1 MKIGLLLQELAQVAP
16 QGRGIVFEDQ
26 SFSWREMN
34 ERVNR
39 LANGLAAMGLTKG
52 DKVAILAQNSHRFVE
67 TWIALSKGGFVAV
80 ALNSESAPP
89 EVAFILEDS
98 GAKALLA
105 DEQYIE
111 RIGQT
116 ALPPAVSRLICFNAK
131 AEGWKNYEEL
141 LAASSPQEPVTDVAP
156 EDVRALLYTSG
167 TTGNPKGCVNTHG
180 QWHSSFKNFVEE
192 IEPPRNEAMLLVVPL
207 FVGYGSSF
215 ILSALLTQNT
225 MIVLQ
230 RFRPDAVLDAIE
242 RHKVAVAGFVPTMLI
257 GMMNEPDFARRDLS
271 SLKLIVYGGSVI
283 APAVLKTAL
292 EKFKSGFCQVFGM
305 TEAGG
310 FIAFLNQDDH
320 RVDGSERMEAR
331 LKSCGRS
338 ARYAKITIVDDDGN
352 EVPPNELG
360 ELTVRSSSTVTGY
373 WNKPAETAAAIRN
386 GALYTGDVAYKDADG
401 YIFITDRKK
410 EMIVS
415 GGMNIYPAEIEAVI
429 YRHPAVAQVAVI
441 GVPDDKW
448 GEAVKAV
455 VELKPGIAA
464 TADELM
470 EFCAPHLA
478 KQKRPKSFDFWKSLP
493 TGVSGKL
500 AKKEIRDVYW
510 KGHERKI

>member
-1 MKIGLLLQELAQVAP
+1 MQVGSLLKELAQKVP
-16 QGRGIVFEDQ
+16 DGRGIVFEEF
-26 SFSWREMN
+26 SFSWRELN

-39 LANGLAAMGLTKG
+39 LANGLTALGLANG
-52 DKVAILAQNSHRFVE
+52 DKVAILGQNSHRFVE
-67 TWIALSKGGFVAV
+67 TWLALSKAGFVAV

-89 EVAFILEDS
+89 EIAFILEDS

-105 DEQYIE
+105 DEQYLE

-116 ALPPAVSRLICFNAK
+116 AVPPALSRLICFNAQ
-131 AEGWKNYEEL
+131 AEGWKNYEDML
-141 LAASSPQEPVTDVAP
+141 VASSPEEPATDVSP
-156 EDVRALLYTSG
+156 DGVRALLYTSG
-167 TTGNPKGCVNTHG
+167 TTGNPKGCVNTHR
-180 QWHSSFKNFVEE
+180 QWHSSFRNFVDE
-192 IEPPRNEAMLLVVPL
+192 IDPPRNEAMLLVVPL

-230 RFRPDAVLDAIE
+230 RFRPDAVLSAIE

-257 GMMNEPDFARRDLS
+257 GMMNEPDFDKRDLS

-292 EKFKSGFCQVFGM
+292 EKFKSDFCQVFGM

-310 FIAFLNQDDH
+310 FIAFLNKEDH
-320 RVDGSERMEAR
+320 RIDGSERMEAR

-338 ARYAKITIVDDDGN
+338 ARYANIKIVDDDGN
-352 EVPPNELG
+352 EMPPNELG
-360 ELTVRSSSTVTGY
+360 ELTVQSSSTVTGY
-373 WNKPAETAAAIRN
+373 WNKPVETAAAIRN
-386 GALYTGDVAYKDADG
+386 GSLYTGDVAYKDADG

-455 VELKPGIAA
+455 VELKPGASA

-470 EFCAPHLA
+470 EFCKPLLA
-478 KQKRPKSFDFWKSLP
+478 NQKRPKSFDFWNSLP
-493 TGVSGKL
+493 IGGSGKL
-500 AKKEIRDVYW
+500 AKKEVRDVYW
-510 KGHERKI
+510 KNQVRKI